1 MRFEVRFELAIECPL
16 SVAVV
21 AWSQRYCLYLVSVME
36 LLGID
41 VDHKIEVCLELHELC
56 LLPPTQGDV
65 NQCFIASCS
74 GGSLIDFVQ
83 QPREPRPIKLNRQM
97 LLESVSYLEV

>member
-1 MRFEVRFELAIECPL
+1 MRFEVRFELTIECLL

-41 VDHKIEVCLELHELC
+41 VDHKIEVCLELHGLAGC
-56 LLPPTQGDV
+56 H
-65 NQCFIASCS
+65 
-74 GGSLIDFVQ
+74 
-83 QPREPRPIKLNRQM
+83 QPKEM
-97 LLESVSYLEV
+97 LTSVLSHPALEE